1 MRLRSKL
8 AIYLLLTIGVFVV
21 IFLLIAPWLLE
32 RVNVFQADLQ
42 LIAQREHTIE
52 IILRHG
58 SDALIQEYQSGRPL
72 PVGLFKQEFFQLE
85 RIQTDSLW
93 NFIEIESHYID
104 GEWIDYRMLNYA
116 FQIDEQAYSLKI
128 GTSLEQI
135 FQTESNLRA
144 ITLILLV
151 LFIVGLYL
159 INTALSRII
168 AMPLEKITNKLK
180 DCNSPQLYDHT
191 PVKTTTTD
199 FVYLDQSL
207 SDLMRKV
214 DELLAKEREVTANI
228 SHELLT
234 PVSVVQ
240 SKLENIINDNEISY
254 PIAIKVTESLKTLNR
269 LKVIIN
275 SLMLIAR
282 VENNQFLK
290 TDSFWIGELLE
301 ELIDEISPI
310 ADENAIKI
318 VFQCSDNYF
327 YENANRAL
335 IYTLLFN
342 IINNAVKHSGN
353 GVGNKIEIKCAK
365 ILDNYSITISD
376 NGPGMTQEQASEIF
390 KRFKRKGTQHG
401 HGLGLAIANSIA
413 EFHNMQIQLDTQ
425 LGNGSRFTIV
435 FPKIG

>member
-191 PVKTTTTD
+191 
-199 FVYLDQSL
+199 
-207 SDLMRKV
+207 
-214 DELLAKEREVTANI
+214 
-228 SHELLT
+228 
-234 PVSVVQ
+234 
-240 SKLENIINDNEISY
+240 
-254 PIAIKVTESLKTLNR
+254 
-269 LKVIIN
+269 
-275 SLMLIAR
+275 
-282 VENNQFLK
+282 
-290 TDSFWIGELLE
+290 
-301 ELIDEISPI
+301 
-310 ADENAIKI
+310 
-318 VFQCSDNYF
+318 
-327 YENANRAL
+327 
-335 IYTLLFN
+335 
-342 IINNAVKHSGN
+342 
-353 GVGNKIEIKCAK
+353 
-365 ILDNYSITISD
+365 
-376 NGPGMTQEQASEIF
+376 
-390 KRFKRKGTQHG
+390 
-401 HGLGLAIANSIA
+401 
-413 EFHNMQIQLDTQ
+413 
-425 LGNGSRFTIV
+425 
-435 FPKIG
+435 